1 VFQNRTIYK
10 VRKHKVPILSLGK
23 RHNEQKKAQRAFLEG
38 KKDKNKLKL
47 FLNSRSKEFPPVSR
61 GFLYNANV
69 IEMSVFCK
77 SKAQPI
83 CEEGLK

>member
-10 VRKHKVPILSLGK
+10 VKKHKVPVLSLGK
-23 RHNEQKKAQRAFLEG
+23 RDDKQKKAQRAFLEG

-47 FLNSRSKEFPPVSR
+47 FFNSRSKEFPPISR

-69 IEMSVFCK
+69 IEMSVFRK
-77 SKAQPI
+77 ESPKANQFV
-83 CEEGLK
+83 KKV